1 MIWRFFNYMK
11 FKFSLNI
18 FSKAL
23 FLISIF
29 GILLINIINL
39 GNPILDEHAFRQ
51 TQTALTSYYIKQDG
65 FKFSYETPVV
75 GEPWS
80 IPFEFPLYQLIVARL
95 SKTFNYPLTN
105 TGKLVSLLFTL
116 LSCFPLFF
124 LLKKLNINKN
134 AIFFSLMLFLS
145 SPLYLFWSGTFMI
158 ETLALFFTLNFL
170 YFGVLIYKGN
180 FQFLNFFFYFVFL
193 TLALLQKI
201 TTAIIPLFLLC
212 LIFLILITKIK
223 NVLVRKRLLIKLFIS
238 TALPVSIAFLWVK
251 YTDFIKQKNIIGASF
266 TSDALFEWNYGS
278 IEQRYSMA
286 LWFHTIFKRNIS
298 QSSFL
303 VLGCVGVFLGFFLI
317 KEREIKFV
325 ILIMLLLFLLP
336 FFIFTN
342 LHIVH
347 SYYQLANS
355 IFWSVSVGISIFY
368 LIRFFPKYEN
378 ILYVLLFSFFLFSN
392 YFFFTK
398 SYLQPKELKISEENS
413 RTLRISNFIKK
424 NTNENQPIVIYGYGW
439 SSEVAFYSERRALS
453 LPEDKWYLQ
462 AINNTDEFLSK
473 DRPSSFVLCPVPN
486 QDQIRLAINTKFL
499 NLQMTKIDDCEI
511 FLIPTK

>member
-1 MIWRFFNYMK
+1 MIWRFYNYVK

-23 FLISIF
+23 FLISIL
-29 GILLINIINL
+29 GIFLINILNL

-51 TQTALTSYYIKQDG
+51 TQTALTSYYIKKDG
-65 FKFSYETPVV
+65 FKFSYETPVI

-80 IPFEFPLYQLIVARL
+80 IPFEFPLYQLIVASI
-95 SKTFNYPLTN
+95 SKAFNYPLTN

-116 LSCFPLFF
+116 LSCLPLFF
-124 LLKKLNINKN
+124 TLKKLNINKN

-158 ETLALFFTLNFL
+158 ETLALFFTLTFL
-170 YFGVLIYKGN
+170 YFGVHIFKGN
-180 FQFLNFFFYFVFL
+180 FQCHTFFFYFTFL

-212 LIFLILITKIK
+212 LIFLILISKIK
-223 NVLVRKRLLIKLFIS
+223 NVLVRKKLLIKLFIS
-238 TALPVSIAFLWVK
+238 TALPVLIAYLWVK
-251 YTDFIKQKNIIGASF
+251 YSDFIKQKNLIGASF
-266 TSDALFEWNYGS
+266 TSDSLFEWTYGS
-278 IEQRYSMA
+278 IEQRYSIA
-286 LWFHTIFKRNIS
+286 LWFHTIFKRNIY

-303 VLGCVGVFLGFFLI
+303 VLGCVGVFLALFLI
-317 KEREIKFV
+317 RERDIKFV
-325 ILIMLLLFLLP
+325 ISIMLLLFLFP
-336 FFIFTN
+336 FLIFTN

-355 IFWSVSVGISIFY
+355 IFWSVSVGISFFY
-368 LIRFFPKYEN
+368 LIKFFPKYEN
-378 ILYVLLFSFFLFSN
+378 ILYVLFFSFFLFSN

-398 SYLQPKELKISEENS
+398 VYLQSKEYKISEENS
-413 RTLRISNFIKK
+413 RTLKISNFIKK

-462 AINNTDEFLSK
+462 AISNTDKFLNK

-486 QDQIRLAINTKFL
+486 QDQIRLAINTKYV
-499 NLQMTKIDDCEI
+499 NLRMTKIDDCEI
-511 FLIPTK
+511 FLIPSR